1 MPPVLLVALGS
12 AVGGAARWALSGWID
27 GRSGSGFPW
36 GTLAVNA
43 LGGLLIGVGAAV
55 IERESVRL
63 LLIAGVLGGFTTF
76 SAYSLQSLQLLQ
88 GGRLGLALGYAL
100 GSVVICLLACWAGW
114 TLARMVAPTA

>member
-36 GTLAVNA
+36 GTLAVNV
-43 LGGLLIGVGAAV
+43 LGGLLIGVSAA
-55 IERESVRL
+55 ILEREAMRL
-63 LLIAGVLGGFTTF
+63 LLITGVLGGFTTF

-88 GGRLGLALGYAL
+88 GGRFGLALGYAL

-114 TLARMVAPTA
+114 TLARMLAPAA